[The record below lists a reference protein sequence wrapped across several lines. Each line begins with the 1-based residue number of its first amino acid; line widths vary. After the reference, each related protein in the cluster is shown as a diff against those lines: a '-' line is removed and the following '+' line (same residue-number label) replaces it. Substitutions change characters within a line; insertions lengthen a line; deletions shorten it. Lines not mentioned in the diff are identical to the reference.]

1 MAKLTIVKDLC
12 KGCGLCA
19 DVCPKG
25 LLALSK
31 HINARGYHPIAIE
44 EQEKTMKAALY
55 DAMVK
60 FGIKKFESDILNL
73 TLVDP
78 TTSTSID
85 AAKLKKKYP
94 AIAAECSKSS
104 AKAGYVKITLRGG
117 EK

>member
-44 EQEKTMKAALY
+44 EQEKCIGCASVSYTH
-55 DAMVK
+55 
-60 FGIKKFESDILNL
+60 L
-73 TLVDP
+73 TLP
-78 TTSTSID
+78 TI
-85 AAKLKKKYP
+85 
-94 AIAAECSKSS
+94 
-104 AKAGYVKITLRGG
+104 LRV
-117 EK
+117 